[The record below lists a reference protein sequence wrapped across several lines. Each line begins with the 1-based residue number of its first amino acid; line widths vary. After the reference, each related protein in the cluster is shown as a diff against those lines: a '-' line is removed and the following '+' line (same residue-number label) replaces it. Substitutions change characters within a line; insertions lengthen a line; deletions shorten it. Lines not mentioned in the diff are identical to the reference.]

1 MERAE
6 WLKQMRSR
14 LYDRFSPRYWV
25 TWGLVVEE
33 THRVYLQKFLERVA
47 QAE

>member
-6 WLKQMRSR
+6 WLKKMQSNAEA

-25 TWGLVVEE
+25 TVGARRKCSSRMYP
-33 THRVYLQKFLERVA
+33 TS
-47 QAE
+47 